1 MILVGLGSN
10 LSHSTH
16 GSSHQVLEEAL
27 VALESEGVQII
38 RCSRWHLSEPVPH
51 SDQPWFV
58 NGVVTLITD
67 LLPDQLLQRL
77 HYVESCFGRVRN
89 NQGEARILDLDLLA
103 YDDAISDDDTLLLP
117 HPRLSERA
125 FVLLPL
131 REVAPNWRHPISG
144 FTVHELISN
153 LPSMQVARPFHSF
166 D

>member
-16 GSSHQVLEEAL
+16 GSPHQVLEEAL

-38 RCSRWHLSEPVPH
+38 RCSRWHLSEPIPQ

-58 NGVVTLITD
+58 NGVIAFMTD
-67 LLPDQLLQRL
+67 LLPDQLLLRL
-77 HYVESCFGRVRN
+77 HYVETCFGRIRN
-89 NQGEARILDLDLLA
+89 IQGEARILDLDLLA
-103 YDDAISDDDTLLLP
+103 YGDTVRDDDTLMLP

-144 FTVHELISN
+144 FTVQELITR
-153 LPSMQVARPFHSF
+153 LPTMQVARPFLSF